1 MSSERVRGLG
11 CGWPV
16 KKAAGSGSVAGG
28 DTRDHRYDGRRS
40 RSRAGQSLNGSPC
53 AVSPLRVK
61 RGGTR
66 GNARI
71 DVQLRRRHG
80 AGVTVS
86 GGRRGSV
93 RGRFVP
99 EWLPPAPITKG
110 CGGSSSQRP
119 QRRSHDGTG
128 PDRTEADVG
137 QSPALT
143 SLELGRRELR
153 RAQDVDST
161 ERRCRSWKPEL
172 APARQR
178 CRIRTL
184 TAAHHEQVGFPNRR
198 SG

>member
-40 RSRAGQSLNGSPC
+40 RSRAGQSLTGSPC

-99 EWLPPAPITKG
+99 EWLPPAPIERG
-110 CGGSSSQRP
+110 AGGRHRSAHNGAPTMAPERIVPKRTSANPRRSPLSSSASANCAGLKTSIPPNGDAGRGN
-119 QRRSHDGTG
+119 RS
-128 PDRTEADVG
+128 
-137 QSPALT
+137 S
-143 SLELGRRELR
+143 LR
-153 RAQDVDST
+153 RANGAGFEPS
-161 ERRCRSWKPEL
+161 P
-172 APARQR
+172 P
-178 CRIRTL
+178 L
-184 TAAHHEQVGFPNRR
+184 TTYK
-198 SG
+198 